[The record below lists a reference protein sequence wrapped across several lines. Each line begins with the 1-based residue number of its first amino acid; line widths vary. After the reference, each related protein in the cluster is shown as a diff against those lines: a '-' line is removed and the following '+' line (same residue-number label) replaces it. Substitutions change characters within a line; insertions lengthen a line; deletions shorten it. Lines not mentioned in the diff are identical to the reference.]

1 MFETCVEIRR
11 HFSDYLDDRCERESL
26 RSIRFHLNYC
36 ASCREELE
44 QLQAIQAEL
53 QALPR
58 HRVPPE
64 LALSMRVHVSQR
76 VHRNL
81 LRQLWVRCENAL
93 QPLLIPASGGVLTA
107 IIFFGLLMG
116 WQVAPASNI
125 PDVPLQI
132 VTPPRVRELAPINF
146 NDGDQAVVVLGQ
158 IDAAGRVVGYR
169 VLSGPVTPELT
180 RSLDRTIY
188 FSLFYPATMFGRPT
202 DGQVVLCLRRIT
214 VRG

>member
-11 HFSDYLDDRCERESL
+11 HFSDYLDDGCERESL

-44 QLQAIQAEL
+44 QMQAIQAEL

-58 HRVPPE
+58 RRVPPE
-64 LALSMRVHVSQR
+64 LALSMRVRISQR
-76 VHRNL
+76 LHRNL

-116 WQVAPASNI
+116 WQVVPALNI
-125 PDVPLQI
+125 PDVPLEI
-132 VTPPRVRELAPINF
+132 VTPPRVRELAPMNF
-146 NDGDQAVVVLGQ
+146 NDGDQAVVVLTQ
-158 IDAAGRVVGYR
+158 IDAAGRVVGYK
-169 VLSGPVTPELT
+169 VLSGPITPELT

-188 FSLFYPATMFGRPT
+188 FSLFAPATMFGRPT
-202 DGQVVLCLRRIT
+202 DGQVVLSLRRIT

>member
-1 MFETCVEIRR
+1 MFETCVEIRQ

-44 QLQAIQAEL
+44 QMQAIQAEL

-58 HRVPPE
+58 RRVPPE
-64 LALSMRVHVSQR
+64 LALSMRVHISQR
-76 VHRNL
+76 VHRRL

-116 WQVAPASNI
+116 WQVVPASNI

-146 NDGDQAVVVLGQ
+146 NDGDQAVVVLTQ
-158 IDAAGRVVGYR
+158 IDAAGRAVGYR

-188 FSLFYPATMFGRPT
+188 FSLFAPATMFGRPT
-202 DGQVVLCLRRIT
+202 DGQVVLSLRRIT